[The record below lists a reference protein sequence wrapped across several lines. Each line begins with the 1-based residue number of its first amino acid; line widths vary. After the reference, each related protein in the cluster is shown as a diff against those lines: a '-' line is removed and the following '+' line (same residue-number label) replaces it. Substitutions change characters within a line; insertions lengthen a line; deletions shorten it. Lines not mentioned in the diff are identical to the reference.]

1 MVPPAAE
8 SQETAKKGNRRNR
21 MEQVYKDIGTYGTAQ
36 MGKIDVAEWVKKRG
50 KAAKTA
56 AKTKIQMK
64 LHMQLER

>member
-1 MVPPAAE
+1 
-8 SQETAKKGNRRNR
+8 